1 MSLANQPPSTN
12 NGENGKVNIKELRE
26 RDSIYL
32 VRIFSRTL
40 TLMLLTLYF
49 QFIHSIRPYNA
60 YNDAILEEYI
70 ENRKVEKIQSTSRQL
85 TGPTTAPA
93 ASHRRALTSASSSR
107 TNSSLEPSIILL
119 MKVLLLAR
127 IDLLTRVHAVLSRD
141 NETLERLGEEQA
153 RQIERLRCINEDF
166 FMRMGHMEKLLQ
178 LRTVQ
183 IIELRQR
190 VDAVQQVSS
199 DGTFV
204 WSIDQVDFE
213 IIYYC
218 SSIVYT

>member
-1 MSLANQPPSTN
+1 MPLANQPLSTHN
-12 NGENGKVNIKELRE
+12 KENGKVNIKELRE
-26 RDSIYL
+26 RDFIYL

-40 TLMLLTLYF
+40 TLMLLTVYF

-70 ENRKVEKIQSTSRQL
+70 ENTKVDIIQSTSPQL
-85 TGPTTAPA
+85 TGSTTAFV
-93 ASHRRALTSASSSR
+93 ASHRRALTRA
-107 TNSSLEPSIILL
+107 EPSAILL

-127 IDLLTRVHAVLSRD
+127 IDLLTRMHAVRNRD
-141 NETLERLGEEQA
+141 NETFERLGEEQA
-153 RQIERLRCINEDF
+153 RQIERLRRINEDF

-178 LRTVQ
+178 LSTVQ

-190 VDAVQQVSS
+190 VDAVQRVSS

-204 WSIDQVDFE
+204 LSIYQVDFE

-218 SSIVYT
+218 SSIVHKNTRMDD